1 MTAPRQRVTV
11 AAATILVFALALQ
24 AVLLRRLDSL
34 RDRSAMREM
43 LYISSSK
50 VLRRLSLGFNGLMG
64 DIYWTRVVQY
74 YGAKRELDST
84 DFELLYPLLD
94 ITTDLDPHLIVAYE
108 AGSIFLSQQQ
118 PIGAQRPDLAIKLL
132 EKGVRENPSQWHLYF
147 TMGFVEYIDRRDPA
161 AAAQDLLRG
170 AAIPGAK
177 SWMKTTA
184 AAMMS
189 NAGQTNT
196 ARALW
201 REMYTSSGNADVRL
215 TALGHLEALDIDELV
230 PKLEERVN
238 DFRRATGHYPAS
250 WGEMVRAGY
259 LRGIPLDP
267 KGTPYKLTSYGTVE
281 LENPNDF
288 PYALE
293 GLPPGTIRPH
303 L

>member
-1 MTAPRQRVTV
+1 MTTTRQRVTV
-11 AAATILVFALALQ
+11 AAAGILIIALALQ

-50 VLRRLSLGFNGLMG
+50 VLRGLSLGFHGLMG
-64 DIYWTRVVQY
+64 DLYWTRVVQY
-74 YGAKRELDST
+74 YGARRQLNSN

-94 ITTDLDPHLIVAYE
+94 LTTDLDPHLIVAYE

-132 EKGVRENPSQWHLYF
+132 DKGVQNNPSQWHLYF
-147 TMGFVEYIDRRDPA
+147 TMGFVEYMDRRDPA
-161 AAAQDLLRG
+161 AGARAMLQG

-189 NAGQTNT
+189 KAGQLDT

-201 REMYTSSGNADVRL
+201 REMYNSSGNADVRL
-215 TALGHLEALDIDELV
+215 TALGHLNALDIDELV
-230 PKLEERVN
+230 PKLEERIN
-238 DFRRATGHYPAS
+238 DYQRVTGHFPAS
-250 WGEMVRAGY
+250 WAEMVRAGY

-288 PYALE
+288 PFALE
-293 GLPPGTIRPH
+293 GLPPGMVRPH